1 MQIVSASPTLLL
13 NAILATWAQFC
24 KDCYIISTCTPSCP
38 ATGTA
43 WLWWLAWAGAWL
55 CYPLMWLSIYN
66 KEPISS
72 TSTSELFKKAL
83 VDIWI
88 DLYLIKFQFLA
99 ILCVFVFLSL
109 EEFFFTGV
117 QSCPYWFNS
126 KPLGLGRISFLTGS
140 SCLDLGLCTACSAYF
155 MCHPELWP
163 TSLSHP
169 FSSLNCSLGFAGGKH
184 YQKITIFIFRVVFQ
198 NFAISGCF
206 PYVIFYRYLSA

>member
-13 NAILATWAQFC
+13 NAILATWAQFY

-66 KEPISS
+66 KEWDITVIQPISS

-109 EEFFFTGV
+109 EEFFITGV

-126 KPLGLGRISFLTGS
+126 KPLGLGRICFLTGS
-140 SCLDLGLCTACSAYF
+140 SCWLCSHHRIIMKFSGVITLDQGKVHAKGQGQRSRSQRSRPKFSFPDCN
-155 MCHPELWP
+155 
-163 TSLSHP
+163 
-169 FSSLNCSLGFAGGKH
+169 SSLNSHMMIKL
-184 YQKITIFIFRVVFQ
+184 YI
-198 NFAISGCF
+198 
-206 PYVIFYRYLSA
+206 

>member
-24 KDCYIISTCTPSCP
+24 KDYYIIATCTYSCP

-66 KEPISS
+66 KEWDITVIQPISS

-109 EEFFFTGV
+109 EEFFITGV
-117 QSCPYWFNS
+117 QSCPYQFNS
-126 KPLGLGRISFLTGS
+126 KPLGLGRICFLIGS
-140 SCLDLGLCTACSAYF
+140 SCVY
-155 MCHPELWP
+155 
-163 TSLSHP
+163 
-169 FSSLNCSLGFAGGKH
+169 
-184 YQKITIFIFRVVFQ
+184 
-198 NFAISGCF
+198 
-206 PYVIFYRYLSA
+206 